1 MGGGGRQAELQAV
14 ITLTDLPSGTHNTQ
28 TIGTHL
34 LLCHAAQM
42 EDITQGVHHTHG
54 QLAGRA
60 ITMWR
65 VWWLDERER
74 EVESL
79 SIMKRDAG
87 EMRMERSSLL

>member
-1 MGGGGRQAELQAV
+1 
-14 ITLTDLPSGTHNTQ
+14 
-28 TIGTHL
+28 
-34 LLCHAAQM
+34 M